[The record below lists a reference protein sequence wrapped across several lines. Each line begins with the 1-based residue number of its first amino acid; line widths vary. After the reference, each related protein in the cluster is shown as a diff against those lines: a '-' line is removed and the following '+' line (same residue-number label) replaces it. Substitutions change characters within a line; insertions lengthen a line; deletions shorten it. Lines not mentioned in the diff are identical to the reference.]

1 MGDLGLCCGRR
12 GAARLNNPM
21 CMYTASLV
29 LDVAALM
36 SCACVCVRALGPVL
50 GVVASSTLLSVRKTD
65 APVTLSP
72 RRDSPPWP
80 QSYASTARR
89 CGRPPLRSAHMQPTP
104 THHAR
109 TNHAPRMHTS
119 CMCHAY
125 VIYIC
130 HAHNNAHATGGRAA
144 LSPGGRG
151 GCGAG
156 YGGPTLTLIL

>member
-80 QSYASTARR
+80 RSYASTARR
-89 CGRPPLRSAHMQPTP
+89 CGRPPLCPYNIHPRTMHAPI
-104 THHAR
+104 THHAC
-109 TNHAPRMHTS
+109 TH
-119 CMCHAY
+119 
-125 VIYIC
+125 
-130 HAHNNAHATGGRAA
+130 HAHACGMHISYTYATHMHMQHTHQVAA
-144 LSPGGRG
+144 LLCRLAAEEDAEQGMEALP
-151 GCGAG
+151 
-156 YGGPTLTLIL
+156 